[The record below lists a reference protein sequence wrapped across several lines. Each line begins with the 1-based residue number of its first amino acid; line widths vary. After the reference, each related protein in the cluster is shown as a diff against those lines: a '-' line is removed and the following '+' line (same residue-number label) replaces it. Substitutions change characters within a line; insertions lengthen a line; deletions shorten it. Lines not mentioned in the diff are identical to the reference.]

1 MSKPKNQMR
10 GVAIDIAPNAPM
22 SAVDTG
28 ENPDIP
34 PDVQAELDAEELG
47 EGDGM
52 AIEHLA

>member
-1 MSKPKNQMR
+1 MR